1 MRWLKRKI
9 CNWLGVES
17 YNDDNEWGAIPSRES
32 VSVRIKNDAP
42 TFFERNPETN
52 FRIYNATGGVILE
65 VGRWD
70 KTRQEWT
77 TNMHIINDDDEHK
90 TDAIAKIMTMELMR

>member
-9 CNWLGVES
+9 CGWLGVER
-17 YNDDNEWGAIPSRES
+17 YDDWDSVEERRDTLVAIKCR
-32 VSVRIKNDAP
+32 NDAP
-42 TFFERNPETN
+42 NFFERNPETN
-52 FRIYNATGGVILE
+52 FRIYNATGGIILE

-77 TNMHIINDDDEHK
+77 TNMHIIDQEDEHA

>member
-1 MRWLKRKI
+1 MQWIKRKI
-9 CNWLGVES
+9 CGWLGVER
-17 YNDDNEWGAIPSRES
+17 YDDWDSVEERRDTLVAIKCR
-32 VSVRIKNDAP
+32 NDAP
-42 TFFERNPETN
+42 NFFDRNPETN
-52 FRIYNATGGVILE
+52 FRIYNASGGIILE

-77 TNMHIINDDDEHK
+77 TNMHIIDEEDEHA